1 MTANPVTIQGTE
13 VHSIQSQH
21 VGRELR
27 VWVARPLPPYIPR
40 PPEPAFLI
48 CVLDADLFFGTVVE
62 TTRLMYQLFGELPPT
77 LVVGVA
83 HPTEDRRLQGELRA
97 RDFTPSK
104 DPALSFPAGAPRP
117 GGEPA
122 LPEGERTGGAE
133 AFARFLREELLPFVR
148 SRYEVESEGSTL
160 LGSSMG
166 GLFASWML
174 FSEPSAFDSYV
185 IASPALWWEGP
196 RILEREVEFARQRK
210 DFAARVFFAIGA
222 SEETPGNAILAP
234 FRMIS
239 NARELAARLQSHQY
253 PSLAVECRAF
263 DGETHTSVVPV
274 AITHGLR
281 FAYRKR

>member
-1 MTANPVTIQGTE
+1 MTANPVTILGTE

-27 VWVARPLPPYIPR
+27 VWVARPLPPFMPR
-40 PPEPAFLI
+40 SPEPAFLV

-83 HPTEDRRLQGELRA
+83 YPTEDRRVQGELRA

-104 DPALSFPAGAPRP
+104 DPALSFPGGAPP
-117 GGEPA
+117 PASEPT

-148 SRYEVESEGSTL
+148 SHYEVQSEGSTL

-174 FSEPSAFDSYV
+174 LSEPSAFDGYV

-196 RILEREVEFARQRK
+196 RILEREAEFARSRK
-210 DFAARVFFAIGA
+210 DLAARVFFAAGA
-222 SEETPGNAILAP
+222 SEETPGNAMLAP

-239 NARELAARLQSHQY
+239 NARELATRLQSHQY
-253 PSLAVECRAF
+253 PTLAVECRVF
-263 DGETHTSVVPV
+263 EGETHTSVVPV